1 LNPRPR
7 TRDPRR
13 PTRERSKHASS
24 EQHQD
29 HRLGRRAGARRSL
42 IGGRGDQH
50 PQGKP
55 DRRSRLPGRERQRE
69 VRRRQRRQSVGGQI
83 QDANALDGT
92 KVRFIVDG
100 TKVAAKTVNN
110 LGTARIDV
118 SGATVPTVLT
128 GSKIIVRSATGQLVA
143 RGKFN

>member
-1 LNPRPR
+1 MRLRN
-7 TRDPRR
+7 
-13 PTRERSKHASS
+13 SIKIIASVAALALVVVS
-24 EQHQD
+24 SAVAATNI
-29 HRLGRRAGARRSL
+29 HRANLT
-42 IGGRGDQH
+42 GG
-50 PQGKP
+50 P
-55 DRRSRLPGRERQRE
+55 DFPAVNGSAKFGVDNGVNQLEAE
-69 VRRRQRRQSVGGQI
+69 I

-118 SGATVPTVLT
+118 SGATVPTVVT